1 MTDSVTPTFDIMTQQ
16 LNQQDLPVGS
26 LYVVATPIGNM
37 GDITFR
43 AAHVLKNV
51 DGIACEDTR
60 HTTPLLKY
68 LGINKPLLAL
78 HEHNEHEASNKVVE
92 FLKMGQ
98 RWAYVSDAGTPGISD
113 PGAHLAQ
120 ACIDHGLRVLPIPG
134 YSAVSALAS
143 IAGDALSVTDGK
155 FQFLGFFPIKTKDQS
170 AFLASIEQASVGTIF
185 YESPHRIAD
194 TLKIIQSSTIS
205 QERQIVI
212 GRELTKKF
220 ETIDHLTVG
229 DISSWLDKQDGFRG
243 EFAIL
248 IGGVSAKDL
257 RNTEGSFEINKLIN
271 ELSKHLGSKQI
282 AEVVSCVSNISKKDA
297 YQLALDI
304 KKPARD

>member
-1 MTDSVTPTFDIMTQQ
+1 MTDSVIPAFDIMALQ
-16 LNQQDLPVGS
+16 LNQQDLPVAS

-60 HTTPLLKY
+60 HTAPLLKH

-78 HEHNEHEASNKVVE
+78 HEHNEREASNKVVE
-92 FLKMGQ
+92 HLKAGQ

-113 PGAHLAQ
+113 PGALLAQ
-120 ACIDHGLRVLPIPG
+120 ACIDNGLRVLPIPG
-134 YSAVSALAS
+134 ASAVSAIAS
-143 IAGDALSVTDGK
+143 VAGHALSMTDGH
-155 FQFLGFFPIKTKDQS
+155 FQFVGFFPVKTKDQTS
-170 AFLASIEQASVGTIF
+170 FIANIDQARCGTIF
-185 YESPHRIAD
+185 YESPHRIED
-194 TLKIIQSSTIS
+194 TLKTIEASSIAR
-205 QERQIVI
+205 ERQMVI

-229 DISSWLDKQDGFRG
+229 EITTWLSKQDGFRG

-248 IGGVSAKDL
+248 IAGVNPKDL
-257 RNTEGSFEINKLIN
+257 QNTEGSFEINKLIK
-271 ELSKHLGSKQI
+271 ELSIHLGSKQI
-282 AEVVSCVSNISKKDA
+282 AEVVSSVSNISKKDA

-304 KKPARD
+304 KKPASD

>member
-1 MTDSVTPTFDIMTQQ
+1 MTDSVTPAFDLMTQQ

-43 AAHVLKNV
+43 AAHILKNM

-60 HTTPLLKY
+60 HTAPLLKH

-78 HEHNEHEASNKVVE
+78 HEHNEREASNKVVE
-92 FLKMGQ
+92 YLKAGQ

-120 ACIDHGLRVLPIPG
+120 VCADNGLRVLPIPG
-134 YSAVSALAS
+134 ASAVSAIAS
-143 IAGDALSVTDGK
+143 VAGDALSTSDGK
-155 FQFLGFFPIKTKDQS
+155 FQFLGFFPVKTKDQAS
-170 AFLASIEQASVGTIF
+170 FLANLEQAMLGTIF

-194 TLKIIQSSTIS
+194 TLKVIDSSLID
-205 QERQIVI
+205 RGRHMVI

-220 ETIDHLTVG
+220 ETIDHLTIA
-229 DISSWLDKQDGFRG
+229 DISAWLAKQDGFRG

-248 IGGVSAKDL
+248 IGAPRGKD
-257 RNTEGSFEINKLIN
+257 RQNAEGSFEVVKLIN

-282 AEVVSCVSNISKKDA
+282 AEIVSHVSTISKKDA
-297 YQLALDI
+297 YQLALDT
-304 KKPARD
+304 KKPAKN